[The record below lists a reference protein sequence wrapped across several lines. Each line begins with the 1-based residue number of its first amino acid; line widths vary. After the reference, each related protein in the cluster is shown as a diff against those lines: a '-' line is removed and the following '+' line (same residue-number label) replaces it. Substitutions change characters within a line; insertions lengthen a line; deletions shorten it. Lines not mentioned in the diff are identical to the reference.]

1 MRLYYI
7 MEDDKMNKD
16 LILAI
21 EALEKENGISKE
33 VMFDA
38 IEKSLM
44 DEYKAEF
51 DKADNGRVSL
61 DRITGDF
68 HIYSDRT
75 VVEKVEVPEFRENKK
90 EKYVR

>member
-38 IEKSLM
+38 IEKS
-44 DEYKAEF
+44 
-51 DKADNGRVSL
+51 
-61 DRITGDF
+61 
-68 HIYSDRT
+68 
-75 VVEKVEVPEFRENKK
+75 
-90 EKYVR
+90 